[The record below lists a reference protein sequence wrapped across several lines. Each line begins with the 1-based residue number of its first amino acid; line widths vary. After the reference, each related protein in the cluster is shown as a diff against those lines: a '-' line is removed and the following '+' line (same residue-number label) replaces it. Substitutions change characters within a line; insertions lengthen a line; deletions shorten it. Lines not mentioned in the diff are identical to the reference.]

1 MSLLD
6 LQQTLREKVL
16 ETAQSVF
23 NIKLEQVACEVPPK
37 TELGD
42 LAFPVSFELAKRIK
56 QETGE
61 KQNPRF
67 IAEQLK
73 LSKASAKAN
82 ETEAQ
87 VDAALSRLW
96 RLGQDMAKAEPARR
110 REVFRQLVSRID
122 LRFDKVQRGKR
133 TECPLNS
140 GEIHLRTTEDSIFGS
155 VSRGD
160 SI

>member
-1 MSLLD
+1 MSLLE

-16 ETAQSVF
+16 ETAKSVF

-61 KQNPRF
+61 KRNPRE

-73 LSKASAKAN
+73 LALESKH
-82 ETEAQ
+82 
-87 VDAALSRLW
+87 LC
-96 RLGQDMAKAEPARR
+96 
-110 REVFRQLVSRID
+110 REI
-122 LRFDKVQRGKR
+122 
-133 TECPLNS
+133 
-140 GEIHLRTTEDSIFGS
+140 GS
-155 VSRGD
+155 KFLLKIKTSHGL
-160 SI
+160 

>member
-1 MSLLD
+1 MFGIALLFFYLPSYTLGFMSLLD

-73 LSKASAKAN
+73 LALESN
-82 ETEAQ
+82 ENVER
-87 VDAALSRLW
+87 V
-96 RLGQDMAKAEPARR
+96 
-110 REVFRQLVSRID
+110 EVAGAGYFKCFL
-122 LRFDKVQRGKR
+122 
-133 TECPLNS
+133 
-140 GEIHLRTTEDSIFGS
+140 
-155 VSRGD
+155 
-160 SI
+160 